1 MNELIATALSS
12 LEEPNAASHI
22 AALSSIPIVELV
34 AALGPQ
40 LTDSNEVSRE
50 AGTRLLAEVLWKHTS
65 GGGDDA
71 LPASA
76 VEHLVG
82 FFTDR
87 LGDYLTIG
95 AVLRGLC
102 AITQLPLPEGAPLRI
117 ASTLLEQCD
126 VRSLVQAQRHASM
139 SLALELVRGRH
150 WPALAPSGCR
160 LLLSTVRALDGEKDP
175 RNLLL
180 YLQLLRLMC
189 ERCEASGAPGL
200 AEALPEVFE
209 SLVAYFPIT
218 FTPPPHDPFQ
228 ITAAHLLQA
237 LIRTLKASV
246 LFAPLALGFFAQKLR
261 EAGAPPAPPGATAKD
276 EEQEMRVTR
285 MQVLQAL
292 ALLTPSYG
300 AAALAPHAA
309 VLGEALA
316 DTTSHAVSPANG
328 DGEVADDASSVATAL
343 ALTLSALGAVA
354 SGTGEAPATAP
365 RLGEA
370 PATAPSPVSPYTAAP
385 ATLLETLL
393 APTISRC
400 VSAPPSGLGA
410 VVGAPLLGALSRQ
423 HAGIAPRVLQQALPA
438 LLRRLGDD
446 AQDGAGAGADALD
459 ALAMLLAL
467 LQMART
473 TCATATDD
481 HAPRGARDGA
491 SAEAGSA
498 EPMEMD
504 PPSTP
509 STPVAAGA
517 AAAPSRDQA
526 AAIAHEFRSRRTA
539 IVHAALRCL
548 GSDGSA
554 DTAAAAARVLCAA
567 LAPPFWPSEEAMP
580 RAVLSA
586 LRAFLLASTT
596 DSAAADTALVVAS
609 DAARLF
615 ASSPR
620 AAQAALD
627 VELRTPVLGA
637 FCAKAER
644 ALAPDSAS
652 GKASAA
658 VALAPI
664 VAAFCAGDAPATAPS
679 GRALSTSTAPM
690 ARAVMSAGAPSLQVA
705 SGEKS
710 AGPEWA
716 EGVHVLMVIAKR
728 SAEDLEVTKLE
739 AEAEVRLRALCVF
752 FNKWAS
758 AEALDTALAT
768 TLAAAKRLYV
778 ALAPALRTALD
789 RTPPDVHAPTTAL
802 GAAEMTARLDASSWA
817 LLDAL
822 TLCLVHAPPATLF
835 AEPTSAVPYLVAWL
849 REAGTE
855 LGMEAPTASSAAA
868 GFPTAVPPTATRWQR
883 LPRVLRLACQLLV
896 LLPPSAAEPLGEL
909 LPALTALLRAELARL
924 QAVLK
929 QAVADEDY
937 AKAAELKP
945 KIKQLKATAREPGAL
960 RTPGSGGK
968 RKGSRRNRK
977 PAPGATSVAADAAT
991 MSGKKWDGKS
1001 QYDKYDIF
1009 KVIRST
1015 SQLRGGK
1022 HLALR

>member
-261 EAGAPPAPPGATAKD
+261 EAGAPPAPPGATAKE

-498 EPMEMD
+498 ERAERPEPMEMD

-548 GSDGSA
+548 APAAPAASDASA

-586 LRAFLLASTT
+586 LRAFLLAPTT
-596 DSAAADTALVVAS
+596 ESAAADTALVVAS

-620 AAQAALD
+620 CVDCHGCPALHASAHHGALD
-627 VELRTPVLGA
+627 PPRCGLPTGQRRPHSTWS
-637 FCAKAER
+637 CAHPCS
-644 ALAPDSAS
+644 APFAPRQSA
-652 GKASAA
+652 
-658 VALAPI
+658 
-664 VAAFCAGDAPATAPS
+664 
-679 GRALSTSTAPM
+679 
-690 ARAVMSAGAPSLQVA
+690 
-705 SGEKS
+705 
-710 AGPEWA
+710 
-716 EGVHVLMVIAKR
+716 R
-728 SAEDLEVTKLE
+728 S
-739 AEAEVRLRALCVF
+739 
-752 FNKWAS
+752 
-758 AEALDTALAT
+758 
-768 TLAAAKRLYV
+768 
-778 ALAPALRTALD
+778 
-789 RTPPDVHAPTTAL
+789 PTTAR
-802 GAAEMTARLDASSWA
+802 AARRALRSHSRPSSRPSARATRPRQRRAAAHSPPPPRRW
-817 LLDAL
+817 
-822 TLCLVHAPPATLF
+822 HAP
-835 AEPTSAVPYLVAWL
+835 
-849 REAGTE
+849 
-855 LGMEAPTASSAAA
+855 
-868 GFPTAVPPTATRWQR
+868 
-883 LPRVLRLACQLLV
+883 
-896 LLPPSAAEPLGEL
+896 
-909 LPALTALLRAELARL
+909 
-924 QAVLK
+924 
-929 QAVADEDY
+929 
-937 AKAAELKP
+937 
-945 KIKQLKATAREPGAL
+945 
-960 RTPGSGGK
+960 
-968 RKGSRRNRK
+968 
-977 PAPGATSVAADAAT
+977 
-991 MSGKKWDGKS
+991 
-1001 QYDKYDIF
+1001 
-1009 KVIRST
+1009 
-1015 SQLRGGK
+1015 
-1022 HLALR
+1022 

>member
-1 MNELIATALSS
+1 MFTPRPLSPRRSFDSAVMNELIATALSS

-285 MQVLQAL
+285 MQVLQVL

-354 SGTGEAPATAP
+354 SGTCEAPTTAPRLGEAPATAP

-473 TCATATDD
+473 TCATATDG

-491 SAEAGSA
+491 SAEAGRA

-548 GSDGSA
+548 APAAPAASDASA

-586 LRAFLLASTT
+586 LRAFLLAPTT

-620 AAQAALD
+620 YVDCHGCPALHASAHHGALD
-627 VELRTPVLGA
+627 PPRCGLPTGQRRPHSTWS
-637 FCAKAER
+637 CAHPCS
-644 ALAPDSAS
+644 APFAPRQSA
-652 GKASAA
+652 
-658 VALAPI
+658 
-664 VAAFCAGDAPATAPS
+664 
-679 GRALSTSTAPM
+679 
-690 ARAVMSAGAPSLQVA
+690 
-705 SGEKS
+705 
-710 AGPEWA
+710 
-716 EGVHVLMVIAKR
+716 R
-728 SAEDLEVTKLE
+728 S
-739 AEAEVRLRALCVF
+739 
-752 FNKWAS
+752 
-758 AEALDTALAT
+758 
-768 TLAAAKRLYV
+768 
-778 ALAPALRTALD
+778 
-789 RTPPDVHAPTTAL
+789 
-802 GAAEMTARLDASSWA
+802 
-817 LLDAL
+817 
-822 TLCLVHAPPATLF
+822 
-835 AEPTSAVPYLVAWL
+835 
-849 REAGTE
+849 
-855 LGMEAPTASSAAA
+855 
-868 GFPTAVPPTATRWQR
+868 PPTARAAR
-883 LPRVLRLACQLLV
+883 RALRSHSR
-896 LLPPSAAEPLGEL
+896 PSSRPSA
-909 LPALTALLRAELARL
+909 RATRPRHRR
-924 QAVLK
+924 
-929 QAVADEDY
+929 
-937 AKAAELKP
+937 AAAHSP
-945 KIKQLKATAREPGAL
+945 P
-960 RTPGSGGK
+960 PP
-968 RKGSRRNRK
+968 RRWH
-977 PAPGATSVAADAAT
+977 AP
-991 MSGKKWDGKS
+991 
-1001 QYDKYDIF
+1001 
-1009 KVIRST
+1009 
-1015 SQLRGGK
+1015 
-1022 HLALR
+1022 

>member
-261 EAGAPPAPPGATAKD
+261 EAGAPPAPPGATAKE

-385 ATLLETLL
+385 ATLLEALL

-473 TCATATDD
+473 TCAAATDD

-491 SAEAGSA
+491 SGEAGSA
-498 EPMEMD
+498 ERAERPEPMEMD

-548 GSDGSA
+548 APAAPAASDASA

-586 LRAFLLASTT
+586 LRAFLLAPTT

-620 AAQAALD
+620 CVDCHGCPALHASAHHGALD
-627 VELRTPVLGA
+627 PPRCGLPTGQRRPHSTWS
-637 FCAKAER
+637 CAHPCS
-644 ALAPDSAS
+644 APF
-652 GKASAA
+652 
-658 VALAPI
+658 AP
-664 VAAFCAGDAPATAPS
+664 
-679 GRALSTSTAPM
+679 R
-690 ARAVMSAGAPSLQVA
+690 
-705 SGEKS
+705 
-710 AGPEWA
+710 
-716 EGVHVLMVIAKR
+716 R
-728 SAEDLEVTKLE
+728 SA
-739 AEAEVRLRALCVF
+739 RL
-752 FNKWAS
+752 
-758 AEALDTALAT
+758 
-768 TLAAAKRLYV
+768 
-778 ALAPALRTALD
+778 
-789 RTPPDVHAPTTAL
+789 PTTARPCS
-802 GAAEMTARLDASSWA
+802 APFAPRQSARSPTTARAARRALRSHSRPSSRPSARATRPRQRRTAAHSPPPPRRW
-817 LLDAL
+817 
-822 TLCLVHAPPATLF
+822 HAP
-835 AEPTSAVPYLVAWL
+835 
-849 REAGTE
+849 
-855 LGMEAPTASSAAA
+855 
-868 GFPTAVPPTATRWQR
+868 
-883 LPRVLRLACQLLV
+883 
-896 LLPPSAAEPLGEL
+896 
-909 LPALTALLRAELARL
+909 
-924 QAVLK
+924 
-929 QAVADEDY
+929 
-937 AKAAELKP
+937 
-945 KIKQLKATAREPGAL
+945 
-960 RTPGSGGK
+960 
-968 RKGSRRNRK
+968 
-977 PAPGATSVAADAAT
+977 
-991 MSGKKWDGKS
+991 
-1001 QYDKYDIF
+1001 
-1009 KVIRST
+1009 
-1015 SQLRGGK
+1015 
-1022 HLALR
+1022 